1 MKKLLTVWILRII
14 IMINFFLFLFLLFLL
29 EPNFANPADDKV
41 KYVHSC
47 LQLGHYWDVF
57 CFETLFCIWNLFS
70 ILASQLRA
78 DWSVTL
84 DRLDNK
90 YYVTWGSSLTASV
103 APASDAGKDGEGAAV
118 VVSGGSLLLQGK
130 MLGKLDQKDFRQVIS
145 KGMKTYGKFWESS
158 KQRQVGKFY
167 NGFLCVNN

>member
-1 MKKLLTVWILRII
+1 M
-14 IMINFFLFLFLLFLL
+14 
-29 EPNFANPADDKV
+29 
-41 KYVHSC
+41 
-47 LQLGHYWDVF
+47 
-57 CFETLFCIWNLFS
+57 FS

-118 VVSGGSLLLQGK
+118 VVSGGSLPPQGK

-145 KGMKTYGKFWESS
+145 KGMKTYGMFWEFSQKRRVEKLS
-158 KQRQVGKFY
+158 RFFFFFF
-167 NGFLCVNN
+167 FLN